1 MTSLVHLASRL
12 YGTPLLIARA
22 KLDTILA
29 VLGPRIGLAPVETAS
44 IGLALPTAAPM
55 ASDPVP
61 TMPGIAVIPI
71 HGTLVRRALGLD
83 AMSGLTSYARIAAD
97 LDAALASP
105 DVAGILLDID
115 SPGGEAGGV
124 FELADQIRAASAIK
138 PIWAHAGDSAFS
150 AAYALAS
157 AAQRVTLAQ
166 TGGVGSIGVIALH
179 IDQSVRNAQNGLSV
193 TALYAGAH
201 KNDATPHA
209 PLTPQAT
216 EALQTEIDRLYALF
230 VDHVAAMRGLDA
242 DAVRATEAALFFGE
256 DAVTAGL
263 ADAVAPFDAVLADF
277 ATALRGGPSPVATG
291 PSPASTTP
299 FISPTRLALP
309 PPTETSMTD
318 PTVAAPAQPTP
329 AVAPAAP
336 APAAVPTVAVT
347 PAASTSPPTADAQSE
362 AVAIAE
368 LCLLAGCPERTG
380 EFLAARLSAAQVRQV
395 LLQARADQV
404 EIASHHVAGNSP
416 GSMNVAN
423 ATAAANPVLDA
434 VRKRLAATHP
444 QGA

>member
-29 VLGPRIGLAPVETAS
+29 VLGPRIGLAPIETAS
-44 IGLALPTAAPM
+44 IGLVLPADAPM

-61 TMPGIAVIPI
+61 TAPGIAIIPI
-71 HGTLVRRALGLD
+71 HGTLVRRAIGLD

-115 SPGGEAGGV
+115 SPGGEAAGV
-124 FELADQIRAASAIK
+124 FELAARIREATARK
-138 PIWAHAGDSAFS
+138 PVWAHAGDSAFS
-150 AAYALAS
+150 AGYALAC
-157 AAQRVTLAQ
+157 AAQRVTLST

-216 EALQTEIDRLYALF
+216 DALQTEIDRLYALF
-230 VDHVAAMRGLDA
+230 VAHVAAMRGLDA
-242 DAVRATEAALFFGE
+242 NAVRATEAALFFGE
-256 DAVTAGL
+256 DALAAGL
-263 ADAVAPFDAVLADF
+263 ADGVASLDATLADF
-277 ATALRGGPSPVATG
+277 ATALGRRGRPPGSNPPLAL
-291 PSPASTTP
+291 PA
-299 FISPTRLALP
+299 RLALS
-309 PPTETSMTD
+309 PPTELSMTES
-318 PTVAAPAQPTP
+318 TATAPAPSTP
-329 AVAPAAP
+329 PAAP
-336 APAAVPTVAVT
+336 APAAVPA
-347 PAASTSPPTADAQSE
+347 PTASVAPPSTDPQAE

-368 LCLLAGCPERTG
+368 LCLLAGCPERTT
-380 EFLAARLSAAQVRQV
+380 EFLAARMSAAQVRQV

-404 EIASHHVAGNSP
+404 EIASHHL
-416 GSMNVAN
+416 AN
-423 ATAAANPVLDA
+423 AAPAAATTTNPVLDA
-434 VRKRLAATHP
+434 VRKRIASTTP

>member
-12 YGTPLLIARA
+12 YGTPLLIARN

-29 VLGPRIGLAPVETAS
+29 VLGPRIGLAPAEM
-44 IGLALPTAAPM
+44 ALPAIEST

-61 TMPGIAVIPI
+61 TQPGIAIIPI

-97 LDAALASP
+97 LDAALANP
-105 DVAGILLDID
+105 DVVGILLEID

-124 FELADQIRAASAIK
+124 FELADRIRAASAIK
-138 PIWAHAGDSAFS
+138 PIWAYAGDSAFS

-179 IDQSVRNAQNGLSV
+179 VDQSVRNAQDGLSV

-216 EALQTEIDRLYALF
+216 DALQTEIDRLYALF
-230 VDHVAAMRGLDA
+230 VDHVSAMRGLDA
-242 DAVRATEAALFFGE
+242 NAVRATEAALFFGE

-263 ADAVAPFDAVLADF
+263 ADAVAPFDTVLADF
-277 ATALRGGPSPVATG
+277 ATSLRGRHSPV
-291 PSPASTTP
+291 SSTP
-299 FISPTRLALP
+299 LALP
-309 PPTETSMTD
+309 TRGRSPGSPPLSTETSMTQ
-318 PTVAAPAQPTP
+318 PTETAPAPSTP
-329 AVAPAAP
+329 PAAP
-336 APAAVPTVAVT
+336 ATSTPAVTPTVAVV
-347 PAASTSPPTADAQSE
+347 PAASTAPPSADAHSE

-380 EFLAARLSAAQVRQV
+380 EFLAARMSVAQVRQV

-404 EIASHHVAGNSP
+404 EIASHLTTGGVAG
-416 GSMNVAN
+416 GVNVAN
-423 ATAAANPVLDA
+423 ATAANPVADV
-434 VRKRLAATHP
+434 VRRRIALTQPH
-444 QGA
+444 GA

>member
-29 VLGPRIGLAPVETAS
+29 VLGPRIALASVETAS
-44 IGLALPTAAPM
+44 IGLVLPTAAPM

-124 FELADQIRAASAIK
+124 FELADHIRAATAIK

-230 VDHVAAMRGLDA
+230 VDHVAAMRGLDTA
-242 DAVRATEAALFFGE
+242 AVRATEAALFFGE

-277 ATALRGGPSPVATG
+277 ATALRERGRSPG
-291 PSPASTTP
+291 
-299 FISPTRLALP
+299 SPTPLASPMRLALP
-309 PPTETSMTD
+309 TTTEISMTVPTE
-318 PTVAAPAQPTP
+318 AAPAPSTPPAAPT
-329 AVAPAAP
+329 AP
-336 APAAVPTVAVT
+336 APAAVVPTVA
-347 PAASTSPPTADAQSE
+347 PAALPAPTASVAPLSTDPQGE

-380 EFLAARLSAAQVRQV
+380 EFLAARMTAAQVRQV

-404 EIASHHVAGNSP
+404 EIASHLTVTGTP
-416 GSMNVAN
+416 GATTAAN
-423 ATAAANPVLDA
+423 AATAANPVLDA
-434 VRKRLAATHP
+434 VRRRIAVTHP

>member
-1 MTSLVHLASRL
+1 MTSLVHLASRV

-22 KLDTILA
+22 KLDTLLA
-29 VLGPRIGLAPVETAS
+29 VLGPCIGLAPIEMNLPAVAPTAS
-44 IGLALPTAAPM
+44 E
-55 ASDPVP
+55 PVP

-124 FELADQIRAASAIK
+124 FELANRIRAASAAK
-138 PIWAHAGDSAFS
+138 PVWAHAGDSAFS

-216 EALQTEIDRLYALF
+216 DALQSEIDRLYALF

-242 DAVRATEAALFFGE
+242 AAVRATEAALYFGE

-263 ADAVAPFDAVLADF
+263 ADAVAPFDTVLADF
-277 ATALRGGPSPVATG
+277 ATALRGRHSPV
-291 PSPASTTP
+291 
-299 FISPTRLALP
+299 SPTPLKSTKRLALP
-309 PPTETSMTD
+309 TPTETSMTV
-318 PTVAAPAQPTP
+318 PTEAAPAQPTP
-329 AVAPAAP
+329 AVAPATTESAV
-336 APAAVPTVAVT
+336 VPTVAVV
-347 PAASTSPPTADAQSE
+347 PAASTAPPSADAHSE
-362 AVAIAE
+362 AVTIAE

-380 EFLAARLSAAQVRQV
+380 EFLAARMSVAQVRQV

-404 EIASHHVAGNSP
+404 EIASHHLADAAPVTT
-416 GSMNVAN
+416 
-423 ATAAANPVLDA
+423 ATTANPVLDA
-434 VRKRLAATHP
+434 VRKRIAATHP

>member
-29 VLGPRIGLAPVETAS
+29 VLGPRIGLAPVE
-44 IGLALPTAAPM
+44 LALPPVAPT

-83 AMSGLTSYARIAAD
+83 AMSGLTAYARIAAD

-124 FELADQIRAASAIK
+124 FELADQIRAATAIK

-242 DAVRATEAALFFGE
+242 DVVRATEAALYFGQ

-263 ADAVAPFDAVLADF
+263 ADGVAPFDAVLADF
-277 ATALRGGPSPVATG
+277 ATALRGRPSPIANGPSPG
-291 PSPASTTP
+291 GRSPVSTTP
-299 FISPTRLALP
+299 FIPPTRLALP

-329 AVAPAAP
+329 AAAPAATE
-336 APAAVPTVAVT
+336 AAAVPTVAVS

-404 EIASHHVAGNSP
+404 EIASHLTVTGTP
-416 GSMNVAN
+416 GATTAAN
-423 ATAAANPVLDA
+423 ATAANPVLDA
-434 VRKRLAATHP
+434 VRRRIAVTHP